1 MTEKHHIEWDNLDK
15 TVVLQTYEK
24 GAGKADIY
32 QMADKSAEMLNEV
45 DHTVHLIII
54 EPVSRSVVSPTEL
67 KYLDKKVPPN
77 QGMVMLVGGDKFSEI
92 VKTIGD
98 NLNNKAVANL
108 RFVQTPEEARQY
120 LVDELGVAYP

>member
-98 NLNNKAVANL
+98 NLKNKAVANL